1 MINIII
7 EEKKHGKNFIAIDL
21 NYPNFSNIEDAKNE
35 ALMLASVLFRLSA
48 LIGKYASGITI
59 KIYTDYTSE
68 KNFCIDAHCTK
79 QITNREMLS
88 DYINKTFQAISSNY
102 NEIKFLTVSIYLED

>member
-68 KNFCIDAHCTK
+68 KISALMLIVQNKLLIVKCY
-79 QITNREMLS
+79 QI
-88 DYINKTFQAISSNY
+88 I
-102 NEIKFLTVSIYLED
+102 

>member
-48 LIGKYASGITI
+48 LIGKYASGVTI
-59 KIYTDYTSE
+59 KIYTDYTS
-68 KNFCIDAHCTK
+68 KKISAL
-79 QITNREMLS
+79 ML
-88 DYINKTFQAISSNY
+88 IVQNKLLIVKCY
-102 NEIKFLTVSIYLED
+102 PII

>member
-59 KIYTDYTSE
+59 KYILIIHQKKIS
-68 KNFCIDAHCTK
+68 AL
-79 QITNREMLS
+79 ML
-88 DYINKTFQAISSNY
+88 IVQNKLLIVKCY
-102 NEIKFLTVSIYLED
+102 PII

>member
-1 MINIII
+1 MITITT
-7 EEKKHGKNFIAIDL
+7 EEKSMVKNFIAIDL
-21 NYPNFSNIEDAKNE
+21 DYPNSSNIKDAKNE

-59 KIYTDYTSE
+59 KIYTDCPSE
-68 KNFCIDAHCTK
+68 KNFCIDAHCAK
-79 QITNREMLS
+79 QITNLEMLF
-88 DYINKTFQAISSNY
+88 DYINQTFQDISSNY